1 MKKNDIWG
9 SIDVNKQT
17 MGLYEAGCEKPSL
30 VVVLYR
36 LQHLPTTLGSCQ
48 LKALWLA
55 ENQAQPLISFQQDTD
70 DETGETVLTCF
81 LLPQQAYTES
91 MGNDATTTIF
101 GSRPS
106 DHYFRS
112 VCLSVCLYVC
122 LFVCVEFFSAVFN
135 LIWIKLGH
143 MLHVRV

>member
-1 MKKNDIWG
+1 M
-9 SIDVNKQT
+9 
-17 MGLYEAGCEKPSL
+17 GCEKPS

-91 MGNDATTTIF
+91 MGNDARLPPPPFLVHGQVTIIF
-101 GSRPS
+101 VV
-106 DHYFRS
+106 S
-112 VCLSVCLYVC
+112 VCLFICA
-122 LFVCVEFFSAVFN
+122 EFFSAIFN
-135 LIWIKLGH
+135 PIWIKLGH